1 MEKYKKYKN
10 NDNII
15 KERVVTHKVV
25 EPSKA
30 LMKEIK
36 RAQNEAV
43 KDSVPLNFVKVD
55 EKITTTVY
63 KIPQDDAM
71 KRKYN
76 SSAKKCQN
84 YNSPQG
90 KHLINTI
97 NNDSIYRIKRR
108 YNFQFE
114 QFPTKEMGFR
124 YYNQTQNNFHPNP
137 IKSISNI
144 HDSLKKCKSPPPL
157 HASLFSTKMNSMNL
171 LDSSRDNN
179 EMLLLKNRCL
189 SPSNSF
195 KSLNLYNSLNLRNQL
210 YNSERIKNEDN
221 LNLSRIKH
229 KKVVINKTEGNIK
242 NNCVINSNKD
252 MRTINL
258 ENNLFKSKRIY
269 IDNNYNKPYY
279 STKNS
284 YIIRSPTIN
293 GNKKMTFINDK
304 NVGCPKIIYDYDRMR
319 GGKIEK
325 FLEKKK
331 SNDEKYIIG
340 TTLSK
345 KVYDKMN
352 NMNKEIEIF
361 ENDENG
367 EENDIQFRVT
377 KNFGDNYK
385 YLERNE
391 IKNPCKYEKTYH
403 FRRSPVHVYGH
414 QNYII
419 KDNKKI
425 FVKTLPKGKII
436 RLYRN
441 NDNSNNNCN
450 RDIKN
455 REVKTVKNKK
465 FNRVTNSQQFH
476 MTFPAKFKKEEFK
489 YYAMK

>member
-1 MEKYKKYKN
+1 MEKYRKYN
-10 NDNII
+10 NDNVI
-15 KERVVTHKVV
+15 KERVVTHKVI

-30 LMKEIK
+30 LMREIRK
-36 RAQNEAV
+36 AQNEAV
-43 KDSVPLNFVKVD
+43 KDSVPLNFIKVD

-63 KIPQDDAM
+63 KIPQGDNS
-71 KRKYN
+71 KRKHKSNVKECKHYN
-76 SSAKKCQN
+76 T
-84 YNSPQG
+84 PQG

-114 QFPTKEMGFR
+114 QFPPKDSGYR
-124 YYNQTQNNFHPNP
+124 YYNQTETNFHPNP
-137 IKSISNI
+137 IKSSSNI
-144 HDSLKKCKSPPPL
+144 YDSLKKCKSPPPL
-157 HASLFSTKMNSMNL
+157 HASLMSTKMNSISL
-171 LDSSRDNN
+171 FDSARENN
-179 EMLLLKNRCL
+179 EMQLLKNRCR
-189 SPSNSF
+189 SPANSIQ
-195 KSLNLYNSLNLRNQL
+195 SLNLYNSTNLRSQL
-210 YNSERIKNEDN
+210 YKSARVLNDNN
-221 LNLSRIKH
+221 LNLSRIQH
-229 KKVVINKTEGNIK
+229 KKVVINKIDGNPKNDYAIK
-242 NNCVINSNKD
+242 SSKN

-258 ENNLFKSKRIY
+258 ENNLKSKRIY

-279 STKNS
+279 CTKNS

-304 NVGCPKIIYDYDRMR
+304 NVACPKTIYDYDRMR

-325 FLEKKK
+325 FLEKKN

-352 NMNKEIEIF
+352 KNNKGIEIF
-361 ENDENG
+361 ENEENG
-367 EENDIQFRVT
+367 EEDDIQFRVT
-377 KNFGDNYK
+377 RNFGDNYK

-391 IKNPCKYEKTYH
+391 IKSPCKYEKTYH
-403 FRRSPVHVYGH
+403 FRRNPVNVYGH

-441 NDNSNNNCN
+441 NDNFNKE
-450 RDIKN
+450 IKG
-455 REVKTVKNKK
+455 REIKTAKNKK
-465 FNRVTNSQQFH
+465 FNPVANSQQCH
-476 MTFPAKFKKEEFK
+476 MTIPAKFKKEEFK
-489 YYAMK
+489 YYVMK